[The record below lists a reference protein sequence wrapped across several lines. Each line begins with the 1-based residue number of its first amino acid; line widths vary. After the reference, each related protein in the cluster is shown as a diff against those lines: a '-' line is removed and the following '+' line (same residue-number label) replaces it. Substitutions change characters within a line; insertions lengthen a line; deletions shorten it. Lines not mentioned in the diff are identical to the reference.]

1 MLIVVCLLLN
11 TIIIRVEQKIQKN
24 RENQENQKKNNRK
37 NRTVKKNRLKF

>member
-11 TIIIRVEQKIQKN
+11 TIIIRVEQKIQKI